1 MTRINLVDPSTLHRK
16 HLVAELHE
24 LPRVFSLAR
33 KAQSSIHER
42 KIPKEY
48 LLGTGHV
55 LFFYDK
61 LKFLADRYEALCQ
74 EMKVRKY
81 SNNQIPRHE
90 LLSGIHE
97 SMIQDYKPTLE
108 AIALNEQRIRER
120 TKPEWK

>member
-1 MTRINLVDPSTLHRK
+1 MTRINLVDPSVLHRK

-33 KAQSSIHER
+33 KAQHTLSER

-61 LKFLADRYEALCQ
+61 LKFLADRYEKLCL
-74 EMKVRKY
+74 EMKNRNY
-81 SNNQIPRHE
+81 STNQIPRHE
-90 LLSGIHE
+90 LLNDIHE
-97 SMIQDYKPTLE
+97 SLIKDYSPTPE
-108 AIALNEQRIRER
+108 AIKMNEQRIRDR